1 MFSAN
6 IGVNAQDTI
15 SNDQIYYLKDFNLAY
30 KVSDGQLFSGVA
42 QIRKKNG
49 RIAFEMEY
57 ENGVILTQ
65 YVYYRRKIK
74 ELSTKVIY
82 NPKKP
87 WTELTEIRYFSG
99 IEEWTFYDENGKRTL
114 EEQRKNGEVIYS
126 CEYSGRKKHGQ
137 EMCLEDDGT
146 KMYIEYVNG
155 KRKK

>member
-1 MFSAN
+1 VFSSH
-6 IGVNAQDTI
+6 IGLNAQDTI
-15 SNDQIYYLKDFNLAY
+15 PNDQIYYIKDFDLAY
-30 KVSDGQLFSGVA
+30 KVSDGQLFSGVT

-49 RIAFEMEY
+49 RLAFEMEY

-65 YVYYRRKIK
+65 YVYYRSKIK
-74 ELSTKVIY
+74 ELSAKVIY
-82 NPKKP
+82 NQKKP

-114 EEQRKNGEVIYS
+114 EEQRKNRDVIYS

-137 EMCLEDDGT
+137 EMCLDDDGT
-146 KMYIEYVNG
+146 KMFIVYVNG